1 MLRIVAV
8 LRGLVPVVAP
18 MAVRIQ
24 RKDPD
29 LARQFRRA
37 MNSALLNTA
46 EGGGVYGARRRH
58 HYAIALGSAREALE
72 ALRAAE
78 GWGYLEP
85 LPFEVT
91 ETFAK
96 IVGTLVKNT
105 R

>member
-1 MLRIVAV
+1 MLRIVGV

-18 MAVRIQ
+18 MAERIA

-72 ALRAAE
+72 ALHAAT
-78 GWGYLEP
+78 GWGYIDP
-85 LPFEVT
+85 VPFEVT

-96 IVGTLVKNT
+96 VIGTLVRNV